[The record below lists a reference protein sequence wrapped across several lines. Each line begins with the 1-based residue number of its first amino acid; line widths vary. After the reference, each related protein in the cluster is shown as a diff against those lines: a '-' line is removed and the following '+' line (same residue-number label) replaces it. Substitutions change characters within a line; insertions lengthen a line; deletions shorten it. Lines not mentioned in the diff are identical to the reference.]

1 MKNLIFIFLLIL
13 TQNTFATSLT
23 HMLPIAPLSYDVI
36 SQIAQGYEGVDADIE
51 IFKKKSFECNGDLD
65 CQAKITI
72 PLYDKFFFAHGY
84 SYMKTMLEYSLFL
97 SELNPSSMQSNNRY
111 ILQAMGS
118 LNEFSMYP
126 MLCIKSE
133 VCTEWL
139 ISQNYMTTSQVKEFH
154 EIVAKF
160 K

>member
-1 MKNLIFIFLLIL
+1 MKKIIFTFSLIF
-13 TQNTFATSLT
+13 TQNLFATSLT
-23 HMLPIAPLSYDVI
+23 HMLPIAPLSYDII

-51 IFKKKSFECNGDLD
+51 VFKKKSLECKGDLD

-72 PLYDKFFFAHGY
+72 SLYDKFFFAHGY
-84 SYMKTMLEYSLFL
+84 SYMKTMGEYSRFL
-97 SELNPSSMQSNNRY
+97 SELDPSSTQSNNQY

-139 ISQNYMTTSQVKEFH
+139 ISQDYMTTSQANEFH
-154 EIVAKF
+154 AIVMKI